1 MLSAKALNRLLLFY
15 KTFVM
20 NENYTNHAKYAI
32 AFVPEDPVYSK
43 VSQLKEYVSSNYRC
57 QSDSLPQITLIKPFD
72 WEENKEYLL
81 VDSIKKFVTTQFPV
95 DIDLTGFGINK
106 DEKVYIKIEN
116 EDPIKKMQWNL
127 RNHFDTS
134 IRVGYS
140 EADNYNPH
148 VCFGCTDTSKAS
160 IKKAWEEFKN
170 KYFEASFI
178 GSKISLIKTTQ
189 AGYEIA
195 AQFELE

>member
-1 MLSAKALNRLLLFY
+1 
-15 KTFVM
+15 M
-20 NENYTNHAKYAI
+20 NENFTNHAKYAI

-43 VSQLKEYVSSNYRC
+43 VSQLKEYVSSNYKC
-57 QSDSLPQITLIKPFD
+57 HSDSLPQITLIKPFD

-81 VDSIKKFVTTQFPV
+81 VDSIKKFVPTQFPV

-140 EADNYNPH
+140 ETDNYNPH
-148 VCFGCTDTSKAS
+148 VCFGCTNTSKAS

-189 AGYEIA
+189 MGYEIA